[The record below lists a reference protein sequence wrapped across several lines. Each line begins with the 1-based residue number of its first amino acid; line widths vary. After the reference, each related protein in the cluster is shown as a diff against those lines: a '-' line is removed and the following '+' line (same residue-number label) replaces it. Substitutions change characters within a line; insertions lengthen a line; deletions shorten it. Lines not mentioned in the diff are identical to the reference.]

1 MQDRSISVAVFGG
14 RGRMGQTLRTCLDDH
29 PRLRPGAVLEQGYT
43 LSPLDGCDVAIDFT
57 SPLAAAAHAQ
67 ACVER
72 GVALVI
78 GTTGLT
84 HQHEEALRAASVH
97 VPIVYSSNMSIG
109 VNLLAALVRQ
119 TAAQLGPE
127 YDIEI
132 VELHHNRKIDAPS
145 GTALMLGREAAAGRG
160 QSLDDLRAKPREG
173 QSAPRRGGEIGFSS
187 LRGGDIPGEH
197 TVYFVGEA
205 ERLELTHR
213 AGNRL
218 IFARGALRAAE
229 WVAGRTP
236 GLYSMRNVLEVS
248 TPAI

>member
-1 MQDRSISVAVFGG
+1 MTHRPISVAVFGG
-14 RGRMGQTLRTCLDDH
+14 RGRMGQTLRACLDDH

-43 LSPLDGCDVAIDFT
+43 LAPLDGCDVAVDFT
-57 SPLAAAAHAQ
+57 SPLAAGAHAQ

-78 GTTGLT
+78 GTTGLSLE
-84 HQHEEALRAASVH
+84 QEAALRAASERI
-97 VPIVYSSNMSIG
+97 PIVYSANMSIG
-109 VNLLAALVRQ
+109 VNLLATLVRQ
-119 TAAQLGPE
+119 AAAQLGPE

-132 VELHHNRKIDAPS
+132 VELHHSKKVDAPS

-160 QSLDDLRAKPREG
+160 SSLDTVRAGPRDA
-173 QSAPRRGGEIGFSS
+173 QSGPRREGEIGFSS

-229 WVAGRTP
+229 WIAGRPP
-236 GLYSMRNVLEVS
+236 GLYSMQDVLAV
-248 TPAI
+248 